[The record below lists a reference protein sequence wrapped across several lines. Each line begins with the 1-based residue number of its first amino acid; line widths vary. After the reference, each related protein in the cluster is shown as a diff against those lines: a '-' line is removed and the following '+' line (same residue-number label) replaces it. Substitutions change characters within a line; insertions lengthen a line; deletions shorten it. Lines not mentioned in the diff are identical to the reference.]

1 MRGIILLSVVGGVF
15 SELSQNCPA
24 AVFAAAGSG
33 GWGGIR
39 THGKL
44 APTLLFESSSL
55 NHSDTH
61 PHHNFTRFRDW
72 YLQPLGHLSMS
83 ARSGF
88 NIRQAMTDKDFLE
101 KKRSVATE
109 RKR

>member
-1 MRGIILLSVVGGVF
+1 MWVVAIVF
-15 SELSQNCPA
+15 FELSQNCPA
-24 AVFAAAGSG
+24 AVFGAAGSG

-61 PHHNFTRFRDW
+61 PHHNFTRFRDRRIR
-72 YLQPLGHLSMS
+72 PLCHLSAGS
-83 ARSGF
+83 R
-88 NIRQAMTDKDFLE
+88 RRL
-101 KKRSVATE
+101 
-109 RKR
+109 